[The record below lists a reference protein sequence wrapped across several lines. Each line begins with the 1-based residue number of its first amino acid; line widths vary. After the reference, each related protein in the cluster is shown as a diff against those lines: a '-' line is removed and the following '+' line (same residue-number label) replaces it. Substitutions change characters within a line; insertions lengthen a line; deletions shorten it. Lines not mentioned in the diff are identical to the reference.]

1 MMSKFAF
8 AAVIAM
14 IASSASAFAPVSRP
28 MRVTTTVFAEDAD
41 YEAQFKKLQQEAE
54 DRLEEKVQEL
64 IKNVD
69 NVGAK

>member
-1 MMSKFAF
+1 MKVGGGGGGST
-8 AAVIAM
+8 IG
-14 IASSASAFAPVSRP
+14 IIP
-28 MRVTTTVFAEDAD
+28 MRATTTVFAEDAD

-64 IKNVD
+64 MKNVD

>member
-1 MMSKFAF
+1 
-8 AAVIAM
+8 
-14 IASSASAFAPVSRP
+14 
-28 MRVTTTVFAEDAD
+28 MRATTTVFAEDAD

-64 IKNVD
+64 MKNVD